1 MINWQI
7 NYHSLR
13 FQLIDDRRTQDI
25 TSMVIPVNRV
35 RMSITPESRA
45 AHTRCTAGQYYY
57 CCTLSPPRFHQSA
70 AYASRV
76 FHRHTASPSAATGS
90 RNPAPS
96 PPGRS
101 PASPGSAPARQGE
114 RRYHFSPQTAHVVH
128 HRAPVNPDFLTAKIK
143 ARS

>member
-1 MINWQI
+1 MAGA
-7 NYHSLR
+7 
-13 FQLIDDRRTQDI
+13 
-25 TSMVIPVNRV
+25 VIPVNGV

-45 AHTRCTAGQYYY
+45 AHTRCTAGQYRH

-101 PASPGSAPARQGE
+101 PASPDSAPARPGE
-114 RRYHFSPQTAHVVH
+114 RRYRPSPGSQSGPDAKDG
-128 HRAPVNPDFLTAKIK
+128 DFLSGILTLGILPK
-143 ARS
+143 